1 MSENVKNKLCTI
13 IDDRKDELIKLVSD
27 LIKIPSENPTG
38 SVEEVMEFI
47 SNYLNDNK
55 IQYEIIRS
63 GPKFPNIVAKF
74 GNDEGKTIVLNGHAD
89 VVPVGDRNKWDFDPF
104 SGEITDT
111 LILGRGT
118 SDMKAGLAG
127 IMFAT
132 KILAEKNAKLKGKIV
147 LHIVPDEETG
157 GDMGT
162 KWLIDNGYAYDADA
176 CLVAE
181 PTSYSNC
188 EVGQKGSLWI
198 KIKSYGKS
206 AHGSIGNYVGEN
218 AITKIMKI
226 LGKVENLTELKGN
239 YKESQLGVLADSK
252 RIAKD
257 ALKAEGVENVID
269 HVAVNIGTISGGI
282 KTNMVADYCEA
293 AIDVRMP
300 IGVKAKDLEKEFN
313 KIVEDLKLEG
323 IEYEFNWNSEANYTD
338 TNEDLVKS
346 AVINAEKIWNKKVVP
361 AYQWASSDARYYR
374 YNNIPTIQYGPANTE
389 GIHSY
394 NENVDIED
402 VINSTKVYLGIL
414 TDLLEI
420 ENIES

>member
-1 MSENVKNKLCTI
+1 MSESTKNKLWSI
-13 IDDRKDELIKLVSD
+13 IDDRKDELINLVSN

-38 SVEEVMEFI
+38 NVEEIISFI
-47 SNYLNDNK
+47 SKYLCDSK
-55 IQYEIIRS
+55 IQHEIVRS
-63 GPKFPNIVAKF
+63 EPKYPNIVAKH
-74 GNDEGKTIVLNGHAD
+74 GNEEGKTIVLNGHAD
-89 VVPVGDRNKWDFDPF
+89 VVPVGDRNKWNFDPF

-111 LILGRGT
+111 QILGRGT

-127 IMFAT
+127 AIFAT
-132 KILAEKNAKLKGKIV
+132 KILAEMNAKLKGKIV
-147 LHIVPDEETG
+147 LHVVPDEETG
-157 GDMGT
+157 GSKGT
-162 KWLIDNGYAYDADA
+162 KWLIDNGYAYNADA

-218 AITKIMKI
+218 AITKIIKI
-226 LGKVENLTELKGN
+226 LDKVERLTQLKGN
-239 YKESQLGVLADSK
+239 YKESQLKVLKDSK
-252 RIAKD
+252 MIAKG

-269 HVAVNIGTISGGI
+269 HVAVNVGTITGGI

-300 IGVKAKDLEKEFN
+300 IGVKAADIEKEFN
-313 KIVEDLKLEG
+313 KIVSELDLKD
-323 IEYEFNWNSEANYTD
+323 IDYEFNWNSEANYTD
-338 TNEDLVKS
+338 ANEPLVES
-346 AVINAEKIWNKKVVP
+346 AVNNAEKIWNKKVVP

-374 YNNIPTIQYGPANTE
+374 YNKIPTIQYGPANTE

-394 NENVDIED
+394 NETVDIED

-420 ENIES
+420 EL

>member
-1 MSENVKNKLCTI
+1 MSESIKEELWQI
-13 IDDRKDELIKLVSD
+13 IDDRKDELVNLVSN
-27 LIKIPSENPTG
+27 LIKIPSENPT
-38 SVEEVMEFI
+38 SNVEEITEFI
-47 SNYLNDNK
+47 SEYLEQNK
-55 IQYEIIRS
+55 IEYEIIRS
-63 GPKFPNIVAKF
+63 EPKYPNIVAKL

-89 VVPVGDRNKWDFDPF
+89 VVPAGDRNKWDFDPF

-111 LILGRGT
+111 QILGRGT

-127 IMFAT
+127 IIFAT
-132 KILAEKNAKLKGKIV
+132 KILAEKKAKLKGKII
-147 LHIVPDEETG
+147 LHVVPDEETG
-157 GDMGT
+157 GDKGS
-162 KWLIDNGYAYDADA
+162 KWLIENGYARNADA

-218 AITKIMKI
+218 AITKIIKI
-226 LGKVENLTELKGN
+226 LDKVEDLTQLKGK
-239 YKESQLGVLADSK
+239 YKESQLKVLEDSK
-252 RIAKD
+252 MIAKG

-269 HVAVNIGTISGGI
+269 HVAVNVGTINGGI

-300 IGVKAKDLEKEFN
+300 IGVKAADIEREFN
-313 KIVEDLKLEG
+313 KIVDGLNLQG
-323 IEYEFNWNSEANYTD
+323 IDYEFNWNSEANYTD
-338 TNEDLVKS
+338 ANEPLVKS
-346 AVINAEKIWNKKVVP
+346 AVNNAEKIWNKKVVP

-394 NENVDIED
+394 NETVDIED

-420 ENIES
+420 EI

>member
-1 MSENVKNKLCTI
+1 MKENTKQFLWSQLEEK
-13 IDDRKDELIKLVSD
+13 KEELIKLVSD

-38 SVEEVMEFI
+38 NVEEITKFI
-47 SNYLNDNK
+47 SEYLNEGNISHD
-55 IQYEIIRS
+55 IIRS
-63 GPKFPNIVAKF
+63 KEEYPNIVAQL
-74 GNDEGKTIVLNGHAD
+74 GNDEGKTIILNGHAD
-89 VVPVGDRNKWDFDPF
+89 VVPVGDLNKWDFDPF

-111 LILGRGT
+111 RILGRGT

-132 KILAEKNAKLKGKIV
+132 RLLKENNAKLKGKIV

-157 GDMGT
+157 GSMGT
-162 KWLIDNGYAYDADA
+162 KWLMENGYDFDADA

-181 PTSYSNC
+181 PTSYSNV

-198 KIKSYGKS
+198 KIKSYGIS

-218 AITKIMKI
+218 AITKLMKI
-226 LGKVENLTELKGN
+226 LAEVEKLTEIKGVYSDKQLK
-239 YKESQLGVLADSK
+239 VLKDSK
-252 RIAKD
+252 TIAKG

-282 KTNMVADYCEA
+282 KTNMVPDYCES

-300 IGVKAKDLEKEFN
+300 IGVKASDIEEKFKN
-313 KIVEDLKLEG
+313 IVKGLGLDN

-338 TNEDLVKS
+338 VDKDIVVS
-346 AVINAEKIWNKKVVP
+346 AVENAEKIWDKEVLP

-374 YNNIPTIQYGPANTE
+374 YKNIPTIQYGPANTE

-394 NENVDIED
+394 NETVDIED
-402 VINSTKVYLGIL
+402 VVNSTKVYLGIL

-420 ENIES
+420 E